1 MRDRDEWDLSPD
13 PVAEALEYLV
23 PHSAGALVREAF
35 YGTDRFEDFVT
46 RTGLTRSVVA
56 HRLRHLVDIGIFE
69 KVAYRRP
76 GARARQAYALS
87 AKGRDLTTSVVALA
101 QWAQAWLPQP
111 GGATVVIRHRDCGAE
126 VHGSVACAEGHHDLG
141 RADLVAEAGPGARR
155 RRSSRGGPPTTPDT

>member
-1 MRDRDEWDLSPD
+1 MRDRDQFDLSPD
-13 PVAEALEYLV
+13 PVAQALEHLV

-69 KVAYRRP
+69 KAAYRRP
-76 GARARQAYALS
+76 GARARLAYVLS
-87 AKGRDLTTSVVALA
+87 PKGLDLTASVVALA

-111 GGATVVIRHRDCGAE
+111 DGATVVIKHRGCGAH
-126 VHGSVACAEGHHDLG
+126 VRGSVVCAEGHRDLAQ
-141 RADLVAEAGPGARR
+141 ADLVAEPGPGARR
-155 RRSSRGGPPTTPDT
+155 RSH